1 MSEITL
7 THKLTPCLF
16 YTCIMYLQV
25 QNLDIGLLALFLMT
39 KINRQTDSHIL
50 LLVKRQQVAKK
61 EKLAKSVFAALAA
74 GLAGERERDCQV
86 DQQTR
91 SASY

>member
-1 MSEITL
+1 MG
-7 THKLTPCLF
+7 LF

-61 EKLAKSVFAALAA
+61 DKLAKSVSAALAA
-74 GLAGERERDCQV
+74 GWLERERDCQV

-91 SASY
+91 NASY